1 MKRMIALALTLVA
14 TSVSAS
20 TFEVCQGVTDDV
32 TQTFRVKKEHGTY
45 AQMYEYALE
54 KFQDPEYAKLIAD
67 TANSYPADYRYYTV
81 RDYFMETC
89 MKANKEK

>member
-20 TFEVCQGVTDDV
+20 TFEVCQEVTDHI

-67 TANSYPADYRYYTV
+67 TANSYPANYRYYTV
-81 RDYFMETC
+81 RDDFMETC
-89 MKANKEK
+89 MKGTEEK

>member
-20 TFEVCQGVTDDV
+20 TFEVCQEVTDHV

-54 KFQDPEYAKLIAD
+54 KFQDPEYAKLISD

-81 RDYFMETC
+81 RDHLMETC
-89 MKANKEK
+89 MKGNKEK

>member
-20 TFEVCQGVTDDV
+20 TFEACQEVADHV

-54 KFQDPEYAKLIAD
+54 KFQDPEYAKMIAD
-67 TANSYPADYRYYTV
+67 TANSYPANYRYYTV

-89 MKANKEK
+89 MKSNEEK

>member
-1 MKRMIALALTLVA
+1 MKRMIASALILVA

-20 TFEVCQGVTDDV
+20 TFEACQEVTDHV

-54 KFQDPEYAKLIAD
+54 KFQDPEYAKMIAD
-67 TANSYPADYRYYTV
+67 TANSYPANYRYYTV
-81 RDYFMETC
+81 RDDFMETC
-89 MKANKEK
+89 MKSNEEK

>member
-20 TFEVCQGVTDDV
+20 TFEVCQEVTDHV

-67 TANSYPADYRYYTV
+67 TANSYHADYRYYKV
-81 RDYFMETC
+81 RDDFMETC
-89 MKANKEK
+89 MKGNKEK

>member
-20 TFEVCQGVTDDV
+20 TFEVCQEVTDDV

-54 KFQDPEYAKLIAD
+54 KFQDPEYAKMIAD
-67 TANSYPADYRYYTV
+67 TANSYPANYRYYTV
-81 RDYFMETC
+81 RDDFMETC
-89 MKANKEK
+89 MKSNEEK

>member
-20 TFEVCQGVTDDV
+20 TFEVCQEVTDHV

-54 KFQDPEYAKLIAD
+54 KYQDVEYATLIAD

-81 RDYFMETC
+81 RDDFMETC
-89 MKANKEK
+89 MKGNKEK

>member
-54 KFQDPEYAKLIAD
+54 KFQDPEYAKMIAD
-67 TANSYPADYRYYTV
+67 TANSYPANYRYYTV
-81 RDYFMETC
+81 RDDFMETC
-89 MKANKEK
+89 MKGNEEK